1 MGGGCHMAK
10 SMVTMCHMG
19 RIILVSHMT
28 LVMGRHCE
36 DDTWKPRVTK
46 IGKWRINSVKGKS
59 KEGRK
64 EREGKERKGRGGE
77 MEEDRLFSLHFPV
90 FDGPRSRHCSRSKR

>member
-28 LVMGRHCE
+28 LVKGRHCD
-36 DDTWKPRVTK
+36 DDTWKPCVTK
-46 IGKWRINSVKGKS
+46 IGKWRINSVKGK
-59 KEGRK
+59 RK
-64 EREGKERKGRGGE
+64 KRKRKREK
-77 MEEDRLFSLHFPV
+77 
-90 FDGPRSRHCSRSKR
+90 

>member
-28 LVMGRHCE
+28 LV
-36 DDTWKPRVTK
+36 
-46 IGKWRINSVKGKS
+46 
-59 KEGRK
+59 KEGIVRMTHGNHVSPK
-64 EREGKERKGRGGE
+64 
-77 MEEDRLFSLHFPV
+77 
-90 FDGPRSRHCSRSKR
+90 